1 MKHLILI
8 LGMTAVTYIPRMAPF
23 ILLKGKKLPLFVKR
37 FLEVLPVCALGALLI
52 PGLFTS
58 IPEHPVAAIAG
69 AAVAGGVSL
78 TRGGLL
84 LSVIAGVGASYLVLY
99 LGL

>member
-1 MKHLILI
+1 VKHLILI
-8 LGMTAVTYIPRMAPF
+8 LGMTAVTYLPRMAPF
-23 ILLKGKKLPLFVKR
+23 VVLRGKNLPPFVRR

-52 PGLFTS
+52 PGLFSS
-58 IPEHPVAAIAG
+58 IPGHPVAAIAG
-69 AAVAGGVSL
+69 ASAAGAVSL

-84 LSVIAGVGASYLVLY
+84 LSVIAGVGTSYLLLY

>member
-1 MKHLILI
+1 MNHLILI

-23 ILLKGKKLPLFVKR
+23 VLLRGKNLPPFVRR
-37 FLEVLPVCALGALLI
+37 FLEVLPVCALGALLV

-58 IPEHPVAAIAG
+58 IPDHPIAAVAG

-84 LSVIAGVGASYLVLY
+84 LSVIAGVVVSYGLLY